1 MLILH
6 PGTMARNHDGSAP
19 LPSLYDQ
26 GQAAREQQAQTRLT
40 QLAAGAVTGRPWRPA
55 SVPPAAVDLLQ
66 FALWRS
72 SDMQSDDLL
81 HALALVP
88 AARAEVDQL
97 EAGLLFTARAAG
109 LTWAQIASAMG
120 FRSPQA
126 CQQHHTR
133 LAARQDREP

>member
-1 MLILH
+1 MV
-6 PGTMARNHDGSAP
+6 GNHDGSPQPSP
-19 LPSLYDQ
+19 LDDQ

-40 QLAAGAVTGRPWRPA
+40 ELAAGVVTERPWRPA
-55 SVPPAAVDLLQ
+55 SVPPAAVDLVQ

-72 SDMQSDDLL
+72 ADLQPDDLL
-81 HALALVP
+81 RALALVP

-133 LAARQDREP
+133 LAARQERDS

>member
-1 MLILH
+1 LILH
-6 PGTMARNHDGSAP
+6 PRAVVRNHDDSPRGASP
-19 LPSLYDQ
+19 DDQ
-26 GQAAREQQAQTRLT
+26 GQAAREQQARTRLT
-40 QLAAGAVTGRPWRPA
+40 ELAAGAVTERPWRPA
-55 SVPPAAVDLLQ
+55 PVPPAAVDLVQ

-72 SDMQSDDLL
+72 ADLQPDDLL

-88 AARAEVDQL
+88 AARAEVDGL

-133 LAARQDREP
+133 LTARQDRES

>member
-1 MLILH
+1 
-6 PGTMARNHDGSAP
+6 MARNDDGSSQP
-19 LPSLYDQ
+19 QSLADQ

-40 QLAAGAVTGRPWRPA
+40 ELAVGAVTERPWRPA
-55 SVPPAAVDLLQ
+55 SVPPSAVDLLQ

-72 SDMQSDDLL
+72 ADLHPDDLL

-88 AARAEVDQL
+88 AAHAEVDQL
-97 EAGLLFTARAAG
+97 EAGLLFSARAAG

-133 LAARQDREP
+133 LTARQDRDT

>member
-1 MLILH
+1 MLH
-6 PGTMARNHDGSAP
+6 RRAMVRNHDDSP
-19 LPSLYDQ
+19 EPRSFDDQ

-40 QLAAGAVTGRPWRPA
+40 ELASGAVTERPWRPA

-66 FALWRS
+66 VALWRS
-72 SDMQSDDLL
+72 ADLQPEDLL

-88 AARAEVDQL
+88 AAHAEVDQL

-109 LTWAQIASAMG
+109 LTWAQIAAAMG
-120 FRSPQA
+120 FNSPQA

-133 LAARQDREP
+133 LMARQDRDT